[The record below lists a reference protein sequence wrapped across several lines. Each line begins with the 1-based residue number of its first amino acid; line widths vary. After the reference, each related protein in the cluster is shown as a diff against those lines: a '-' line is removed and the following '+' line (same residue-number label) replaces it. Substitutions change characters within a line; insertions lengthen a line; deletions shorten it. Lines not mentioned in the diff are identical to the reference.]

1 MNVYVLE
8 VWVDGDLFSCWFV
21 MGVYASESAARAAAG
36 DLPDDEVSIKAF
48 PVNG

>member
-8 VWVDGDLFSCWFV
+8 VWVDGDLLSAWFV
-21 MGVYASESAARAAAG
+21 KGVFASEAAARAAAG
-36 DLPDDEVSIKAF
+36 GLPDDEVSIKAF